1 MRKVKPIEIQYHY
14 VGDDSPEA
22 KIESERIVDE
32 FFDKLFSKI
41 IQEAKKKNLSKE
53 SKSK

>member
-1 MRKVKPIEIQYHY
+1 MRKVKPIEIKYHY

-22 KIESERIVDE
+22 KKESERIVDE

-41 IQEAKKKNLSKE
+41 IQEAKRKKQLQGK
-53 SKSK
+53 K

>member
-1 MRKVKPIEIQYHY
+1 MRKLKPIEIKYHY

-22 KIESERIVDE
+22 KKESERIVDE

-41 IQEAKKKNLSKE
+41 IQEAKRKKQLQGK
-53 SKSK
+53 K